1 MALSLPTTT
10 KTHPLAPLSRSDLAG
25 AAWGACQIC
34 LVTDRVA
41 SLRTGSTVKVY
52 RG

>member
-1 MALSLPTTT
+1 MTPSFPATTE
-10 KTHPLAPLSRSDLAG
+10 THPFAPLSRSDLAG

-34 LVTDRVA
+34 LVADRVA